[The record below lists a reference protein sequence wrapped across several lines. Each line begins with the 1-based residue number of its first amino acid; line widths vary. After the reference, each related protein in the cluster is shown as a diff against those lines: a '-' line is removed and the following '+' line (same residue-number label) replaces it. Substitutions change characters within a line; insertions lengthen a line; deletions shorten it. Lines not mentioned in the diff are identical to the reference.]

1 MLNDKF
7 KRNRCVC
14 VVFSFVVLLLVCCK
28 GRENVRLVEEFPSE
42 YDLQATGIDSL
53 NRYPGTYAIS
63 MAGDKFIGM
72 RKADH
77 FFFVLDNDFSFISEI
92 SAKGHGNGEFMAPLY
107 CGQYVEESGKEYVYI
122 LERPK
127 RKLYKVALDE
137 SEENKCVFEVPVSW
151 NIEPSFLFL
160 HGKDSCLGVNN
171 MYSCN
176 FFVADLSQDKAEEQ
190 DAVYEFS
197 GTEEDVFNVAQSTAS
212 YSAGNSRVAMAYF
225 NLPEIDIRAS
235 DGRLVQSVFYESVMK
250 PSEINKYAPR
260 MFFDYVTSTSR
271 HIYALYIGDK
281 EEQDAGKSLIL
292 VFDWEGNPV
301 CRLRIDASVC
311 FAIDTKNHR
320 IVSINEDDSRF
331 VASEYRLPDILQ

>member
-1 MLNDKF
+1 MLSDKF
-7 KRNRCVC
+7 KNNKGVT
-14 VVFSFVVLLLVCCK
+14 FSLVILLLVCCK
-28 GRENVRLVEEFPSE
+28 GREDVKLVEGFPSE
-42 YDLQATGIDSL
+42 YDLKATGIDSL
-53 NRYPGTYAIS
+53 NRYPGAYAIS
-63 MAGDKFIGM
+63 MVGDKFIGM

-77 FFFVLDNDFSFISEI
+77 FFFALNNDFSLISEI
-92 SAKGHGNGEFMAPLY
+92 AAKGHGNGEFMAPLY
-107 CGQYVEESGKEYVYI
+107 CGQHVEESGKEYVYI

-137 SEENKCVFEVPVSW
+137 SEQNEYIFEIPMSW

-160 HGKDSCLGVNN
+160 HGKDSCLGVNSLH
-171 MYSCN
+171 SCN
-176 FFVADLSQDKAEEQ
+176 FFVADLSQDEAEEQ

-197 GTEEDVFNVAQSTAS
+197 GTEEDIFNVAQSTAS
-212 YSAGNSRVAMAYF
+212 YSAENSRVAMAYF

-235 DGRLVQSVFYESVMK
+235 DGRLIQSVFYEDVMK
-250 PSEINKYAPR
+250 PSEINPYEPR
-260 MFFDYVTSTSR
+260 MFFAYVTSTSR
-271 HIYALYIGDK
+271 HIYALYIGDE

-292 VFDWEGNPV
+292 VFDWDGNPV

-320 IVSINEDDSRF
+320 IVSINEDDTHF

>member
-1 MLNDKF
+1 MKSF
-7 KRNRCVC
+7 F
-14 VVFSFVVLLLVCCK
+14 VVLFLFPFVVLLLVCCK

-176 FFVADLSQDKAEEQ
+176 FFV
-190 DAVYEFS
+190 
-197 GTEEDVFNVAQSTAS
+197 
-212 YSAGNSRVAMAYF
+212 
-225 NLPEIDIRAS
+225 
-235 DGRLVQSVFYESVMK
+235 
-250 PSEINKYAPR
+250 
-260 MFFDYVTSTSR
+260 
-271 HIYALYIGDK
+271 
-281 EEQDAGKSLIL
+281 LI
-292 VFDWEGNPV
+292 
-301 CRLRIDASVC
+301 
-311 FAIDTKNHR
+311 TT
-320 IVSINEDDSRF
+320 
-331 VASEYRLPDILQ
+331 YYM